1 MECYKENIATEDIK
15 VFLFNGNYYILEGH
29 HKMLAAN
36 RMQMLNIAVDVV
48 DIPANTFWSKQE
60 NIIDNFRTIGMAA

>member
-1 MECYKENIATEDIK
+1 
-15 VFLFNGNYYILEGH
+15 
-29 HKMLAAN
+29 MLAAN

-60 NIIDNFRTIGMAA
+60 NIIDNFRTIGMTA